1 MIPGGHLRVYRL
13 ATERGKDVEAEESG
27 IRVCWTR
34 LREVKQVLLWA
45 EEGESI
51 RANIDR
57 PGGGSEAN
65 TESIERS
72 P

>member
-1 MIPGGHLRVYRL
+1 M
-13 ATERGKDVEAEESG
+13 AAEESG
-27 IRVCWTR
+27 IRVCCTR